1 MYKNLRWKALTIFA
15 VLVLFSGIGVYP
27 LLAQRYN
34 WPLPGWLHAK
44 ALKLGLDL
52 KGGVQ
57 LDLKVN
63 TITGPATLTTI
74 GKPNQQTPAATA
86 GASKVKLYT
95 TTWCGYCKRA
105 KAYLQA
111 RGTPFQEIDVETSA
125 QGQRE
130 FQALGG
136 RGVPVILVGNQRMDG
151 YSEGTLAGMLKQAGL

>member
-1 MYKNLRWKALTIFA
+1 MTIKQALAASLAVLIFLPFTLFADMYKWIDENGNVHYTDSPPPGQKA
-15 VLVLFSGIGVYP
+15 
-27 LLAQRYN
+27 
-34 WPLPGWLHAK
+34 K
-44 ALKLGLDL
+44 KLDL
-52 KGGVQ
+52 KI
-57 LDLKVN
+57 N
-63 TITGPATLTTI
+63 SITGPGVVSTI
-74 GKPNQQTPAATA
+74 GKQNPQSQAAGTA
-86 GASKVKLYT
+86 KVKLYT